1 MKKIIVLQKDRN
13 NFTLTDNS
21 ETDLDEYCNNLA
33 TLLKSGN
40 VTIIKTTNEVAIT
53 RPSLIQTIIVKEVDE
68 NLEEKIE
75 FDKSKKE
82 EQEDIITEI

>member
-1 MKKIIVLQKDRN
+1 MKKILILQKDRN

-21 ETDLDEYCNNLA
+21 ETDLEEYCNNLA

-53 RPSLIQTIIVKEVDE
+53 RPSLIQTIVVKEIG
-68 NLEEKIE
+68 NEEMKIE
-75 FDKSKKE
+75 LDKSEKE
-82 EQEDIITEI
+82 EPEDIITEIV